1 MSSPLITIKY
11 YSILVTFVS
20 SSTISALRG
29 EEKDFSLCL
38 SEFLAVILIKDMLT
52 GEQAEV

>member
-29 EEKDFSLCL
+29 EEKGFSLCL